1 MLKRT
6 LGVNTWSY
14 ECKVRLKLI
23 NSTSLTTLGSPW
35 TYSEVADSFLALI
48 WSSWLLGRLG
58 AHLPIWAVP
67 GLRGPPITS
76 GRHAQPGTKKL
87 IKQSSDA
94 QMDAKNEFSTLIL
107 V

>member
-6 LGVNTWSY
+6 LGVNTLSY

-23 NSTSLTTLGSPW
+23 NSTSLITLGSSW
-35 TYSEVADSFLALI
+35 TYSEVDDSFLALI
-48 WSSWLLGRLG
+48 WSSCDVLG
-58 AHLPIWAVP
+58 PIWAFP